1 MEIKKKKR
9 LTRVQLI
16 KTNAAAPLKTVS
28 NNASEVTTIKQI
40 ENTSSIPSIPTKKST
55 VHKKPKAKLK
65 RGKPTNLFGD
75 KLPTVAQLLGLTMN
89 DFDTAPASYV
99 ETAAVSANETSTAAS
114 STLINTNTP
123 LPPGF
128 IFIQGNSGVQQ
139 ASLNSTSVMN
149 HHQAQPCI
157 MMPSNPQVMTAK
169 KATKTSNVSQQ
180 IPLVLSNST
189 SNNVAANKIK
199 QNSPVAVT
207 KSHLLTAPVMASS
220 IQTCPPPTVLTNHS
234 TGLAGLGPG
243 TLILANGN
251 IVPVL
256 PPPRTVLTATPTRFI
271 VNSNQLPPPTNPPP
285 VIMMQ
290 QKKNVITRTTS
301 SNVAALV
308 TTSCTKPQQ
317 RSFPVL
323 VPKVSKQ
330 PGTSDTTV
338 TTFANKVPIPALT
351 SRNHPARCQQI
362 QTSVINAVIKSTG
375 KAKSKGDNENVN
387 PSNTDLP
394 VAVSDKVQGTT
405 SKKTATCKAKEKTTK
420 TVSANENNKQM
431 SPSNSNEKV
440 SIAGVTADGSETKGG
455 GRVQE
460 DTEIIGE
467 VPEKV
472 QDRDTESKGTRA
484 LVSDDGTSKGVRSC
498 KQDEQS
504 VMNNQETQTEKRNKA
519 DEARSAAVKRKKECE
534 DVCTKKKQTKCDKE
548 NHESRNDE
556 IETNDSFTN
565 VLVNT
570 SPHNMPVLKSC
581 NTGTYTI
588 DVLCMAEPGKCHDI
602 DRISEESKCK
612 GNSSVAMDAVCSGS
626 VTRAPEESIK
636 DCGQME
642 GDTVQLTPNESRE
655 ISEVCSLNIQA
666 FSKANSRPVSRSES
680 QLIVNDPSL
689 INTCSASDI
698 RQFDETSDR
707 TDKCNILTGLDP
719 VPQQGYDTQTT
730 VNKSQLFQAT
740 EVNKLPQP
748 SQSVKAVDV
757 TYRSS
762 DFQLTV
768 TKPQQNNL
776 IKASNDSVAL
786 HNADDI
792 QNESRET
799 SPQKSTELLNS
810 SSCQNGKEIV
820 ATNSNSTTCPSI
832 PVCQASHRQLP
843 VSDSVLRQQ
852 HHEIHANG
860 TEDYSICSGSS
871 SHPSLTHQEKKIVA
885 DETEPN
891 QMPPLQSSNLYPT
904 FTASAMATQCSD
916 NTFIPITSTSAD
928 VDTCSKTTDNDTNV
942 NSALNISL
950 QNPEFS
956 NDLFASLQVPSN
968 GQHPESVSPTAAFLL
983 AFPLVSS
990 SKVTEMIV
998 DPQEEVGSDGMQG
1011 ASTLLQIGNIEP
1023 DASHNTSKPH
1033 HSAIVNEMAGTSEAI
1048 ATKVTTVSSVSI
1060 MSETDSRKITS
1071 GGCNVHDRQQEVL
1084 CSNHERK
1091 INSNQEP
1098 QNSGKCSTNMTLPL
1112 ENFSKS
1118 SSDKQWP
1125 NTTKGEVLEPG
1136 NRLHPRSRSIGTQS
1150 NLFSDLELKSSEA
1163 TCSQNSLSSTIK
1175 TCLAID
1181 TSMYNIPLDGEKGNA
1196 STACFQREMETGH
1209 TAVSK
1214 NNTTQHLTL
1223 SCQSHITM
1231 SRSGRQHQECH
1242 SSSGLFQP
1250 PPSTFEPVTHKNTSN
1265 EDNTKKLAVSASTF
1279 STSVSQPIEELCMKP
1294 QVSVNLQHSGT
1305 CANTNITQTFLTNKQ
1320 THHLCADLSHAQIPE
1335 NTAVVHA
1342 ANQNSF
1348 HKMHPSQM
1356 VSKQGTA
1363 TEESTDSVGAMRYKS
1378 LTSSSSMASSVDVV
1392 KHNFSNHAVMDSV
1405 PHSSHVDRS
1414 VPYNHVP
1421 SSVPAQ
1427 SYSYNLFSNDYSPLP
1442 SQVTSTTMYTQASNS
1457 TDHNKTSA
1465 PFSFSVA
1472 HNSSNFSILSWTTLS
1487 PMSAPTNGNQYDNFN
1502 VPPQNTPTDMP
1513 QHTPTTV
1520 ATLHK
1525 SVSQATSD
1533 NRAVA
1538 MSIPAVSEMQGLV
1551 HANNCHKQ
1559 CKSDTNIRKS
1569 MNDEI
1574 HKLTGPFQGLYSNEE
1589 QQSLEMSDRDTSSS
1603 HMQFHTASNGNQVT
1617 VPHEVGTS
1625 SESFKFPAPS
1635 LADVK
1640 SQQSARTNHSS
1651 VRVKTSQQDHRPPVN
1666 WMTSPDVRTSSSSCS
1681 AVNNEPNTVSALNS
1695 ETNSAHMNKEF
1706 EFCPTSNHTLFVG
1719 NTSVTPPTF
1728 DGRGF
1733 AGNAAI
1739 YGNHVLPSH
1748 SNLYTS
1754 NRQSS
1759 HLPYHND
1766 ETRNLHHNA
1775 THQRLTD
1782 LPVPGQ
1788 NYHNETYTLPWTPRK
1803 VPFTSATM
1811 MPPDV
1816 SGNNFVP
1823 STLPTLVGD
1832 LALGANYPMSGNED
1846 ITHNKPYI
1854 HSNFGEGEINKKNVS
1869 VGTLEDQQQDMSGKH
1884 IQSRHTEKESGISV
1898 VSNKARNNS
1907 SNNRACTQ
1915 DYTGTAHS
1923 ESGSSGVTAAVSG
1936 NFLSVS
1942 QLVDQVKSGAGSSR
1956 TQVNTTAK
1964 RNNNSN
1970 RHIGGGNKNNTTQSR
1985 QHTAAAAAAASSNK
1999 RNSTTQN
2006 GTERDSSKK
2015 QQATNMSFSVGEGT
2029 NAIPLTGDI
2038 NRKVNDGDRNIH
2050 YSTENTTPLMPTI
2063 SQSSAGFPVP
2073 VHDMGSQPASSVANN
2088 HSHWSPSRGK
2098 PSGTSSA
2105 PYKAPVSSYS
2115 AEALIGLS
2123 SSSST
2128 LNNANTAHLSQE
2140 STSNKVMT
2148 LPPPVVSER
2157 FCHNQNYHPHPQ
2169 TTRPLQMS
2177 ASFGNEAIL
2186 PGNYFPAVDL
2196 PSSHHQDGNGSSIQT
2211 GSHHD
2216 TFTQTPHQNQQPY
2229 SNASFTYAGPTNM
2242 SGQGPAALYPPTN
2255 FVSNANGG
2263 NSNVTIPPVS
2273 LPTGLLSDLT
2283 GSNNFPGIPSDSNNS
2298 LIFPPPIMKSI
2309 SVNRNGG
2316 RHNPSYLQSS
2326 MPASSHHHHQSGQ
2339 HISTRN
2345 DSLSGQPV
2353 ETNRGSNTNI
2363 TSSDGNGNRRLS
2375 GHAGG
2380 LPLHHQ
2386 TSNLGGNGN
2395 SNCSLTKQRGN
2406 GSRRRI
2412 PDPIPSASSSTSGIT
2427 GLVDLGYLSM
2437 PPGIGSPMLG
2447 ADDST
2452 FLNHHTSGTFLA
2464 PPGPQ
2469 LYPTGPT
2476 PNPQGTLY
2484 PPAPRPPTQ
2493 TASHTNQHSGSH
2505 LPPFSS
2511 CVPEQQNASL
2521 SRASH
2526 HQQQQQ
2532 ANTSPNATNTSG
2544 NSLANFNL
2552 STIFPEINDKV
2563 SCQWYKK

>member
-1 MEIKKKKR
+1 MEIKKKKK
-9 LTRVQLI
+9 LNRVQVI
-16 KTNAAAPLKTVS
+16 RTNAAAPLKTMG
-28 NNASEVTTIKQI
+28 NNPSKVTTIKQI
-40 ENTSSIPSIPTKKST
+40 ENTSNIPSIPTKKST
-55 VHKKPKAKLK
+55 VYKKPKAKLK
-65 RGKPTNLFGD
+65 PGKPTNLFGD

-89 DFDTAPASYV
+89 DFDTAPAGYV
-99 ETAAVSANETSTAAS
+99 ETAAVSANETSSVAS

-128 IFIQGNSGVQQ
+128 IVIQGNSGVQQ
-139 ASLNSTSVMN
+139 TSLNSTSVMN

-157 MMPSNPQVMTAK
+157 VMPSNTQMITAK

-189 SNNVAANKIK
+189 SSNGGANKIK
-199 QNSPVAVT
+199 QNNPVAVT
-207 KSHLLTAPVMASS
+207 KSHLLTAPVMASG

-234 TGLAGLGPG
+234 AGLAGLGPG

-256 PPPRTVLTATPTRFI
+256 PPPQTVLTATPTQFI
-271 VNSNQLPPPTNPPP
+271 VNSNRLPPPTNPPP

-290 QKKNVITRTTS
+290 QKKNAITRTTS

-308 TTSCTKPQQ
+308 TTTCSKPQQ

-351 SRNHPARCQQI
+351 SRNQPARCQQI
-362 QTSVINAVIKSTG
+362 QASVINTVIKSTG

-394 VAVSDKVQGTT
+394 VSVSDKVQGTAT
-405 SKKTATCKAKEKTTK
+405 TKTATCKAKEKISK
-420 TVSANENNKQM
+420 IVSVNENSKQR
-431 SPSNSNEKV
+431 SPSSCNEV
-440 SIAGVTADGSETKGG
+440 SIADVTADGSETKGG
-455 GRVQE
+455 RVQE
-460 DTEIIGE
+460 DTEISGE
-467 VPEKV
+467 VSEKV
-472 QDRDTESKGTRA
+472 EDKDTESKGTRA
-484 LVSDDGTSKGVRSC
+484 PISDDTTSNGERSC
-498 KQDEQS
+498 KQDEHS
-504 VMNNQETQTEKRNKA
+504 MMNNQETQIEKRNKA
-519 DEARSAAVKRKKECE
+519 EEARSAAVKRKKECE
-534 DVCTKKKQTKCDKE
+534 DVCKKKKQTKCGME
-548 NHESRNDE
+548 NHESRNADT
-556 IETNDSFTN
+556 ETNNSFTN

-570 SPHNMPVLKSC
+570 LPPNMPAVKSC

-588 DVLCMAEPGKCHDI
+588 DVLCMTEAGKCHNI

-612 GNSSVAMDAVCSGS
+612 DNNLVLMDAVCSGA
-626 VTRAPEESIK
+626 VTKAPEESIK

-642 GDTVQLTPNESRE
+642 GNTVQLTPNESRE
-655 ISEVCSLNIQA
+655 ISEVCRLNVQS
-666 FSKANSRPVSRSES
+666 FSKDNSKPISRSES

-698 RQFDETSDR
+698 HQFEEASDR
-707 TDKCNILTGLDP
+707 TVKCNRLTALDP

-730 VNKSQLFQAT
+730 VNKSHLFQAT

-748 SQSVKAVDV
+748 SQSVKAVAV
-757 TYRSS
+757 TYPRT

-776 IKASNDSVAL
+776 IKASTDSVSL
-786 HNADDI
+786 QNAEDI
-792 QNESRET
+792 QNDSCET
-799 SPQKSTELLNS
+799 SLQKSTVLMNS
-810 SSCQNGKEIV
+810 LSCQNGKESV
-820 ATNSNSTTCPSI
+820 ATNSNSTCPSI
-832 PVCQASHRQLP
+832 PVCQTSHRELQ
-843 VSDSVLRQQ
+843 VSASVLRHQ
-852 HHEIHANG
+852 HHEIHTNG
-860 TEDYSICSGSS
+860 TKEHSICSESS
-871 SHPSLTHQEKKIVA
+871 SLTHQEKKMVA
-885 DETEPN
+885 DQTEPS

-904 FTASAMATQCSD
+904 FTASAMATQCND
-916 NTFIPITSTSAD
+916 NTFIPITSTSTD
-928 VDTCSKTTDNDTNV
+928 IDTCSKTTDSETNV

-956 NDLFASLQVPSN
+956 NDLFASLQVPST

-1033 HSAIVNEMAGTSEAI
+1033 HSAIVNEMSGTSEAI
-1048 ATKVTTVSSVSI
+1048 GTKVTTVSSVSI
-1060 MSETDSRKITS
+1060 MSDTDNRKVAS
-1071 GGCNVHDRQQEVL
+1071 GGCNIHDRQQEVL
-1084 CSNHERK
+1084 CSNQERK

-1098 QNSGKCSTNMTLPL
+1098 KNSGKCSTNMTLPL

-1118 SSDKQWP
+1118 SSDKHWP
-1125 NTTKGEVLEPG
+1125 NATKGEVLEPG

-1163 TCSQNSLSSTIK
+1163 TCSQNSLPSTIK

-1181 TSMYNIPLDGEKGNA
+1181 TSMYNIPLYGEKGNR
-1196 STACFQREMETGH
+1196 STSCFQREMETGH

-1223 SCQSHITM
+1223 SCQSHITT
-1231 SRSGRQHQECH
+1231 SKSGQQHQECH

-1250 PPSTFEPVTHKNTSN
+1250 PLSTFEPATHKNTSN
-1265 EDNTKKLAVSASTF
+1265 EDNTKKLTVSASTF
-1279 STSVSQPIEELCMKP
+1279 PTSVSQPIEELCMKP
-1294 QVSVNLQHSGT
+1294 QVSVTLQHGGT

-1320 THHLCADLSHAQIPE
+1320 THHVCAEMPHAQITE
-1335 NTAVVHA
+1335 NTALVHT

-1356 VSKQGTA
+1356 ISKQGTG
-1363 TEESTDSVGAMRYKS
+1363 TEESTDSVGSISYKS
-1378 LTSSSSMASSVDVV
+1378 LTSSSSIASSVDVV

-1427 SYSYNLFSNDYSPLP
+1427 SYSYNLFNNDYSPLP
-1442 SQVTSTTMYTQASNS
+1442 SQVTSTAIYTQASNS
-1457 TDHNKTSA
+1457 NDHNKSSA
-1465 PFSFSVA
+1465 AFSFSVA

-1502 VPPQNTPTDMP
+1502 VPPQNTSTDMP

-1520 ATLHK
+1520 ATLQK
-1525 SVSQATSD
+1525 AMSQDTSD
-1533 NRAVA
+1533 NRAVT

-1551 HANNCHKQ
+1551 HANNCQKQ

-1574 HKLTGPFQGLYSNEE
+1574 HKLTGSFQGLYSNEE
-1589 QQSLEMSDRDTSSS
+1589 QQSVEISNRDTSSS
-1603 HMQFHTASNGNQVT
+1603 HMQFHPASNENQVT
-1617 VPHEVGTS
+1617 VPHEGGTS

-1651 VRVKTSQQDHRPPVN
+1651 VRVKASQQDHRPPVN
-1666 WMTSPDVRTSSSSCS
+1666 WMTTPDVRTSSSSCS
-1681 AVNNEPNTVSALNS
+1681 AISNEPNTVSAVNS

-1706 EFCPTSNHTLFVG
+1706 EFCSTSNHNLFVG
-1719 NTSVTPPTF
+1719 NTSATPPTF

-1748 SNLYTS
+1748 GNLYTS

-1759 HLPYHND
+1759 HLPYHNE

-1788 NYHNETYTLPWTPRK
+1788 NYHNDTYTLPWTTRK

-1846 ITHNKPYI
+1846 STHNKPYI

-1869 VGTLEDQQQDMSGKH
+1869 AGTLEDQRQDISGKH
-1884 IQSRHTEKESGISV
+1884 IQSRHAEKESGITV

-1915 DYTGTAHS
+1915 DYAGTAHS

-1956 TQVNTTAK
+1956 TQVNTTA
-1964 RNNNSN
+1964 RRSNNSN
-1970 RHIGGGNKNNTTQSR
+1970 RHVSGGGNKNNTTQSR
-1985 QHTAAAAAAASSNK
+1985 QHNAAAAATSNK

-2006 GTERDSSKK
+2006 STERDSSKK
-2015 QQATNMSFSVGEGT
+2015 QQATDMSFSVGEGT

-2038 NRKVNDGDRNIH
+2038 NRKVNDGDRNSH
-2050 YSTENTTPLMPTI
+2050 YSTENTTPLMPPI
-2063 SQSSAGFPVP
+2063 SQSSAGFSVS
-2073 VHDMGSQPASSVANN
+2073 VHDMGSQPPSSVANN
-2088 HSHWSPSRGK
+2088 HNHWSPSRGK
-2098 PSGTSSA
+2098 QGRTSSA
-2105 PYKAPVSSYS
+2105 SYKAPTSSYS
-2115 AEALIGLS
+2115 AEALIGL

-2140 STSNKVMT
+2140 STSNKLMT

-2157 FCHNQNYHPHPQ
+2157 FCHNQNYHPHSQ

-2177 ASFGNEAIL
+2177 ASFGNETIM

-2196 PSSHHQDGNGSSIQT
+2196 PPSHHQDANGSSIQSS
-2211 GSHHD
+2211 SHHD
-2216 TFTQTPHQNQQPY
+2216 NFTQTPQQNQQPY
-2229 SNASFTYAGPTNM
+2229 SNASFTYPAGPTNM
-2242 SGQGPAALYPPTN
+2242 SGQGPATLYPPTN

-2263 NSNVTIPPVS
+2263 HSNATIPPVS

-2283 GSNNFPGIPSDSNNS
+2283 GSNNFPGIPPDSNNS
-2298 LIFPPPIMKSI
+2298 LIFPSPIMKSI

-2316 RHNPSYLQSS
+2316 GRHNPSYLQSMS
-2326 MPASSHHHHQSGQ
+2326 ASSHHHHQSGQ

-2353 ETNRGSNTNI
+2353 ETNRGGNTNI

-2386 TSNLGGNGN
+2386 TSNLGGSGN

-2427 GLVDLGYLSM
+2427 GLVDLGYLPM

-2447 ADDST
+2447 ADDGT
-2452 FLNHHTSGTFLA
+2452 FLSHHTSGTFLA

-2469 LYPTGPT
+2469 LYATGPT

-2563 SCQWYKK
+2563 SC

>member
-1 MEIKKKKR
+1 MEIKKKKK
-9 LTRVQLI
+9 LSIVQVI
-16 KTNAAAPLKTVS
+16 RTNAATPLKTVS
-28 NNASEVTTIKQI
+28 NNPSKVTTIKQI

-55 VHKKPKAKLK
+55 VHKKPKAKIK
-65 RGKPTNLFGD
+65 PGKPTNLFGD
-75 KLPTVAQLLGLTMN
+75 KLPTVAQLLGLTTN

-99 ETAAVSANETSTAAS
+99 EPTAAAASANETSTVAS

-128 IFIQGNSGVQQ
+128 IVIQGNSGVQQ

-157 MMPSNPQVMTAK
+157 VMPSNPQIMTAK
-169 KATKTSNVSQQ
+169 KAAKPSNVSQQ

-189 SNNVAANKIK
+189 SSNVGANKIK
-199 QNSPVAVT
+199 QNNPVAVT

-220 IQTCPPPTVLTNHS
+220 IQTCPPPTVLTNRS

-256 PPPRTVLTATPTRFI
+256 PPQQTVLTATPTQFI

-290 QKKNVITRTTS
+290 QKKNVVTRTTS

-362 QTSVINAVIKSTG
+362 QTSVINAVIKSNG

-394 VAVSDKVQGTT
+394 VSVSDKVQGTA
-405 SKKTATCKAKEKTTK
+405 SKKAAACKAKEKTDK
-420 TVSANENNKQM
+420 TVSANENSKQS
-431 SPSNSNEKV
+431 SPTNSNEKA
-440 SIAGVTADGSETKGG
+440 SIAGVTADSPEGKGG
-455 GRVQE
+455 SRVQE

-472 QDRDTESKGTRA
+472 DDRDTESRGTRA
-484 LVSDDGTSKGVRSC
+484 LVSDDGTSKGERSC
-498 KQDEQS
+498 KQDEHS

-519 DEARSAAVKRKKECE
+519 EEARSAAVKRKKECE
-534 DVCTKKKQTKCDKE
+534 DVCNKKKQTKCGKE
-548 NHESRNDE
+548 NHESRNAE
-556 IETNDSFTN
+556 IETNNSFTN

-570 SPHNMPVLKSC
+570 LPRNMPVLKSC

-588 DVLCMAEPGKCHDI
+588 DVLCMTEPGKCHNI

-612 GNSSVAMDAVCSGS
+612 ENGSVSLDAVCSGA
-626 VTRAPEESIK
+626 VTKAPEESIK

-666 FSKANSRPVSRSES
+666 FSKTNSRPVSRSES
-680 QLIVNDPSL
+680 QLMVNDPSL

-698 RQFDETSDR
+698 HHFDETSNR
-707 TDKCNILTGLDP
+707 TDKCNRLAALDP

-748 SQSVKAVDV
+748 SQPVKAVDV
-757 TYRSS
+757 TYRRS

-776 IKASNDSVAL
+776 IKASNDSVSL
-786 HNADDI
+786 QNTEDI
-792 QNESRET
+792 QNESLET
-799 SPQKSTELLNS
+799 SPQKSTELLSS
-810 SSCQNGKEIV
+810 SSCQNGKESV
-820 ATNSNSTTCPSI
+820 VTNGNSTTCPSI
-832 PVCQASHRQLP
+832 PVCQASHRELP
-843 VSDSVLRQQ
+843 VSDPVLRQQ
-852 HHEIHANG
+852 HHEIHASG
-860 TEDYSICSGSS
+860 TEEYSICSESS
-871 SHPSLTHQEKKIVA
+871 SHPSLTHQEKKIVT
-885 DETEPN
+885 DETEPS
-891 QMPPLQSSNLYPT
+891 QMPPLQSGNLYPT
-904 FTASAMATQCSD
+904 FTSSAMASQCSD

-928 VDTCSKTTDNDTNV
+928 VDTCSKTADGDTNV

-956 NDLFASLQVPSN
+956 NDLFASLQVPST

-1023 DASHNTSKPH
+1023 DASRNTSKSH
-1033 HSAIVNEMAGTSEAI
+1033 HSAILNEMAGTNEAI
-1048 ATKVTTVSSVSI
+1048 ATKVTTMSSVSI
-1060 MSETDSRKITS
+1060 MSGTDNRKITS
-1071 GGCNVHDRQQEVL
+1071 GGCNVHDRQQEAL

-1098 QNSGKCSTNMTLPL
+1098 KNSGKCSTNMTLPL

-1181 TSMYNIPLDGEKGNA
+1181 TSMYNIPLDGEKSNT
-1196 STACFQREMETGH
+1196 STSCFQREMETGH

-1214 NNTTQHLTL
+1214 NNTTQQLTL

-1231 SRSGRQHQECH
+1231 SRSGQQHQECH

-1250 PPSTFEPVTHKNTSN
+1250 PLSTFEPVTHKNASN
-1265 EDNTKKLAVSASTF
+1265 EDNAKKLTVSASTF
-1279 STSVSQPIEELCMKP
+1279 STPVSQPIEELCMKP
-1294 QVSVNLQHSGT
+1294 QGSVSLQHSGT

-1320 THHLCADLSHAQIPE
+1320 THHVCADVSHSQIPE
-1335 NTAVVHA
+1335 SA
-1342 ANQNSF
+1342 ALAHTSNQNSF

-1356 VSKQGTA
+1356 LSKQVTV
-1363 TEESTDSVGAMRYKS
+1363 TEESTDSVGSISYKS
-1378 LTSSSSMASSVDVV
+1378 LTSSSSIASSVDVV

-1427 SYSYNLFSNDYSPLP
+1427 SYSYNLFNNDYSPLP
-1442 SQVTSTTMYTQASNS
+1442 SQMTSTAAFTQASNS
-1457 TDHNKTSA
+1457 NDHNKTSA

-1487 PMSAPTNGNQYDNFN
+1487 PMSAPTNSNQYDNFN
-1502 VPPQNTPTDMP
+1502 VPPQNTSTDMP

-1520 ATLHK
+1520 ASLQK
-1525 SVSQATSD
+1525 SVSQDTSD

-1538 MSIPAVSEMQGLV
+1538 MSIPAVSEIQGLV
-1551 HANNCHKQ
+1551 HANNCQKQ

-1574 HKLTGPFQGLYSNEE
+1574 HKLTGSFQGLYSNEE
-1589 QQSLEMSDRDTSSS
+1589 QQSLAISDRDTSSS
-1603 HMQFHTASNGNQVT
+1603 HMQFHPASNDNLVT

-1640 SQQSARTNHSS
+1640 SQQSSRTNHSS
-1651 VRVKTSQQDHRPPVN
+1651 VRVKASQQDHRPPVN

-1681 AVNNEPNTVSALNS
+1681 AVSNEPNTVSAVNS
-1695 ETNSAHMNKEF
+1695 EANSAHINKEF
-1706 EFCPTSNHTLFVG
+1706 EFCGTSNHNLFVG

-1733 AGNAAI
+1733 GGNAAI

-1759 HLPYHND
+1759 HLPYHNE

-1846 ITHNKPYI
+1846 SSHNKPYI

-1869 VGTLEDQQQDMSGKH
+1869 VGTLEDQQQDISGKH

-1915 DYTGTAHS
+1915 DYAGTAHS

-1964 RNNNSN
+1964 RNSNNN
-1970 RHIGGGNKNNTTQSR
+1970 RHVGGGNKNNATQSR
-1985 QHTAAAAAAASSNK
+1985 QQTAAAASSNK
-1999 RNSTTQN
+1999 RNGTTQN

-2015 QQATNMSFSVGEGT
+2015 QQATNMHFSVGEGT
-2029 NAIPLTGDI
+2029 NAMPLTGDI
-2038 NRKVNDGDRNIH
+2038 NRKVNDRDRNSH
-2050 YSTENTTPLMPTI
+2050 YSTENTTSLMPPI
-2063 SQSSAGFPVP
+2063 SQSSAGFPIP
-2073 VHDMGSQPASSVANN
+2073 VHDMGSQPPSSVANN
-2088 HSHWSPSRGK
+2088 HNHWSPSRGK
-2098 PSGTSSA
+2098 PGRTSSV

-2115 AEALIGLS
+2115 AEALIGLSS

-2140 STSNKVMT
+2140 STSNKGMT

-2169 TTRPLQMS
+2169 TARPLQMS

-2186 PGNYFPAVDL
+2186 PGNYFPAVEL

-2229 SNASFTYAGPTNM
+2229 SNASFSYPAGPTNM
-2242 SGQGPAALYPPTN
+2242 SGQGPAGLYPPTN

-2263 NSNVTIPPVS
+2263 NSNATIPPVS
-2273 LPTGLLSDLT
+2273 LTTGLLSDLT

-2298 LIFPPPIMKSI
+2298 LIFPSPIMKSI
-2309 SVNRNGG
+2309 SVNRNSG
-2316 RHNPSYLQSS
+2316 RHNPPYLQSS
-2326 MPASSHHHHQSGQ
+2326 MSASSHHHHQSGQ
-2339 HISTRN
+2339 HIATRN

-2353 ETNRGSNTNI
+2353 ENNRGGNTNI
-2363 TSSDGNGNRRLS
+2363 TSSDASGNRRLS

-2395 SNCSLTKQRGN
+2395 SNCPLTKQRGN

-2447 ADDST
+2447 ADDGT

-2505 LPPFSS
+2505 TPPFSS

-2563 SCQWYKK
+2563 SCQW